1 MATIQDVARLANVS
15 VSSVSNVLNG
25 RTERLNPATFERVQE
40 AIRTLGFRP
49 SQVARQLKTGQTPM
63 LGLLVPS
70 TANPMYGQLALKIEA
85 EAQRQTGYRVLLGNT
100 NRDREQESRMLD
112 DLLSFGV
119 HGVIIVSSLTD
130 EQHFEPATRQGLAMV
145 SYDGGVDP
153 NMPARIDH
161 VAPDN
166 FQAGHLAASHLIALG
181 HRHIAF
187 VMPAGRTVS
196 RASKI
201 AGFEAAATE
210 AGIAETAEV
219 IECPP
224 AAHYGDAELAELGQV
239 LAARLART
247 TARPT
252 GLIAVNDMMA
262 IGLMSG
268 LHQASLSVPADVSVI
283 GMDDIGMCSYTNPAL
298 TSVAMP
304 FGDMAEAMVRRVM
317 LRLAQPGLAPI
328 RLCFPSGLVVRQ
340 STAPPPAVNRV
351 AGAPARRRG

>member
-25 RTERLNPATFERVQE
+25 RTERLNPATFARVEQ

-70 TANPMYGQLALKIEA
+70 TANPMYGQFAVLIEA
-85 EAQRQTGYRVLLGNT
+85 EAQRQTGFRVLLGNT
-100 NRDREQESRMLD
+100 NRDRDQEASMLD

-130 EQHFEPATRQGLAMV
+130 ELHFEAPARQGLAMV

-153 NMPARIDH
+153 RVPARIDH
-161 VAPDN
+161 VQPDN

-181 HRHIAF
+181 HRRIAF

-196 RASKI
+196 RACKI
-201 AGFEAAATE
+201 DGFLAAARE
-210 AGIAETAEV
+210 AGIGDGAEV
-219 IECPP
+219 LECPP
-224 AAHYGDAELAELGQV
+224 SAYYGDAELAELGQ
-239 LAARLART
+239 LEGMRLARSKS
-247 TARPT
+247 RPT

-268 LHQASLSVPADVSVI
+268 LHQAGLSVPADVSVI
-283 GMDDIGMCSYTNPAL
+283 GMDDIGMCAYTNPAL

-304 FGDMAEAMVRRVM
+304 FGEMAEAMVRRVVM
-317 LRLAQPGLAPI
+317 RLAQPELAPT
-328 RLCFPSGLVVRQ
+328 RMCFPSGLVQRQ
-340 STAPPPAVNRV
+340 STAPPL
-351 AGAPARRRG
+351 APRR